1 MTTVAPQPV
10 RPSHR
15 HSRLVTAV
23 STALLIAGLAIG
35 LLLAF
40 SSGGTAEPSINPAPG
55 GPSISVNPST
65 EKPCLANPPEPC

>member
-1 MTTVAPQPV
+1 MTTVAPPPV

-23 STALLIAGLAIG
+23 SITLLIAGLAIG

-40 SSGGTAEPSINPAPG
+40 YSGGTAGSSVDPAPP
-55 GPSISVNPST
+55 GPSISVPST
-65 EKPCLANPPEPC
+65 DQPCRANPPEPC